1 MADPFLHADGVSAPA
16 TRVAAIVPSD
26 AAPIGDAPKAI
37 YVGQGGDI
45 VLQGMGGGAD
55 VRLRQVPTGTI
66 LPVRARFVR
75 ATGTSATDLV
85 ALF

>member
-1 MADPFLHADGVSAPA
+1 MADPFLHADGVSAPS
-16 TRVAAIVPSD
+16 TRVAAIVPHD
-26 AAPIGDAPKAI
+26 ANALIDAPKAI

-55 VRLRQVPTGTI
+55 VRLRQVPTGAI

-75 ATGTSATDLV
+75 ATGTSAADLV
-85 ALF
+85 ALY